1 MSLLQRFETL
11 HPATRIMLW
20 LVMVLALQ
28 WLSLPALLWFALVLF
43 PLTWRLAGPR
53 FKLLLRRTRWL
64 LLSIAVLFLFAT
76 PGTPLPGPAST
87 LGIGITQEGLAQ
99 AAVHALRLSQ
109 LLAMLALLLERLG
122 IPALIAGL
130 YVLLGAIGLRRQRAR
145 MALRLMLVLEYVE
158 QGRQERSQAAAQP
171 HQTPARSWQH
181 WFDPQL
187 TPATPA
193 AENEQTARNSPQ
205 PASLTLSITPLKM
218 ADRLLMA
225 LSLLA
230 LLLAYLTLGRNA

>member
-158 QGRQERSQAAAQP
+158 QGRQERSQAAA
-171 HQTPARSWQH
+171 RSWQH

-187 TPATPA
+187 APATPA
-193 AENEQTARNSPQ
+193 TQNEQSAQNSPQ